1 MGTLQ
6 LVLQILKLD
15 SSRGL
20 SDDIG
25 LGKVLNPVEGGVGE
39 GIETVWRGRG
49 CHDPESGRYRCFRW
63 PRCRFK

>member
-49 CHDPESGRYRCFRW
+49 GHRTSVHFGQPWEVT
-63 PRCRFK
+63 